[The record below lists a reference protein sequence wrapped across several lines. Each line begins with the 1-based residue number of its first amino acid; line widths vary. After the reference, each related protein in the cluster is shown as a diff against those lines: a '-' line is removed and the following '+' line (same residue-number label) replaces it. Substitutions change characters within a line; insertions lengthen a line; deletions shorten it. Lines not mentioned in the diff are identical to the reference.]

1 MDIDLLLAAPQGS
14 YLDDALAARFTV
26 HRLDAVKDPVAFY
39 RDVAPRIRAVVAGG
53 SGFAGEVMAR
63 LPALEIV
70 AANAVGYD
78 RLDLDQARRRG
89 IRITNTPDVLTDDVA
104 DLAVGLMLSVIRR
117 IAAADRFVR
126 DGRWHN
132 GAFALTVPASGRHYG
147 LVGLGRIGRAVARRL
162 EGFGGRIS
170 YSGPHQK
177 ADVPYGYFRTPLE
190 LARACDVLIL
200 CAPATVSTR
209 HLADQAVLDALG
221 PSGVL
226 INIAR
231 GSLVDEHALI
241 DALIEGRIA
250 GAGLDVFENE
260 PRVPLALLSR
270 SNVVVTPHIG
280 SATVSTRHAMADL
293 VLSNLE
299 AWRTGRPLLTPVV

>member
-1 MDIDLLLAAPQGS
+1 MGIDLLLVASQGN
-14 YLDDALAARFTV
+14 YLDGALSERFTV
-26 HRLDAVKDPVAFY
+26 HRFDTLKDPVAFY
-39 RDVAPRIRAVVAGG
+39 RDIAPKVRAVVTGG
-53 SGFAGEVMAR
+53 KGFASEVMAR

-78 RLDLDQARRRG
+78 ALDLDQARRRG
-89 IRITNTPDVLTDDVA
+89 IRITNTPDVLTEDVA
-104 DLAVGLMLSVIRR
+104 DLAVGLLLAVSRR

-126 DGRWHN
+126 EGRWHN
-132 GAFALTVPASGRHYG
+132 GAFPLTVPASGRHYG

-177 ADVPYGYFRTPLE
+177 ADVPYGYFRTPAE

-209 HLADQAVLDALG
+209 HLVDAAVLDALG
-221 PSGVL
+221 PSGLL

-231 GSLVDEHALI
+231 GALVDEHALI

-250 GAGLDVFENE
+250 GAGLDVFEHE
-260 PRVPLALLSR
+260 PRVPQALLSR

-280 SATVSTRHAMADL
+280 SATVATRHAMADL
-293 VLSNLE
+293 VLGNLE
-299 AWRTGRPLLTPVV
+299 AWQAGKPLLTPVV